1 MPDIRPFYQLVKFG
15 MVYPGVHLFYR
26 KIEVKG
32 FDKIPRDKPIL
43 VVPNHQNSFM
53 DALLVTTSYKPTMFY
68 LTRAQAFKQKII
80 GAILTALNMLP
91 VYRVRDG
98 FSSVQKNKAIFEK
111 CLEYLANGNVIL
123 VFAEANHD
131 LKRRV
136 RPFSKGFTRI
146 AFDAELRHNW
156 EFDLQILPV
165 GLNYSDHRFSRNKVS
180 VVYGDPIPV
189 AKFKEAFEAD
199 ERKAANLLKNATS
212 DGLKPLVMHV
222 PKLDQYPLHQVLLD
236 ELEPNRDD
244 LVHPDLMNKRV
255 ELVAASSNEELI
267 EKSEKLIE
275 IAREENLSI
284 REAAKIRKT
293 RWWKLPLLP
302 VYIFSL
308 INNALPYLSIR
319 HVIHN
324 IIEDRG
330 FDASIKLLMGLIVFP
345 AFYFLVSVVLLI
357 SGVSWFYVLA
367 YFLFSLVSGSFFK
380 TARDFFKYQAHRIRI
395 RKFMKA
401 NPEKYKL
408 FNSLIYEFKALR
420 NRILSTE

>member
-1 MPDIRPFYQLVKFG
+1 
-15 MVYPGVHLFYR
+15 MVYPGVHLFYK

-32 FDKIPRDKPIL
+32 FDKIPRGKPIL

-68 LTRAQAFKQKII
+68 LTRAQAFKPKIV
-80 GAILTALNMLP
+80 GAILTGLNMLP

-111 CLEYLANGNVIL
+111 CLEYLANGNMIL

-131 LKRRV
+131 LKRRI

-146 AFDAELRHNW
+146 AFDAELRNNW

-165 GLNYSDHRFSRNKVS
+165 GINYSDHRFSRNKVS

-189 AKFKEAFEAD
+189 ANFKDAFEED

-212 DGLKPLVMHV
+212 DGLKPLIMHV

-236 ELEPNRDD
+236 ELEPDRDKLTDPDFMNR
-244 LVHPDLMNKRV
+244 RV
-255 ELVAASSNEELI
+255 ELVANASDTKLI
-267 EKSEKLIE
+267 EKAEKLLE
-275 IAREENLSI
+275 IAQEENLSI
-284 REAAKIRKT
+284 REAAKIRKV

-308 INNALPYLSIR
+308 LNNAIPYLPIR

-345 AFYFLVSVVLLI
+345 VFYLLVSIVLLLVGI
-357 SGVSWFYVLA
+357 PGVYVLA

-380 TARDFFKYQAHRIRI
+380 TARDFFKYQAHKVRI
-395 RKFMKA
+395 RKFMKTK
-401 NPEKYKL
+401 PKKYHV
-408 FNSLIYEFKALR
+408 FNSLVYEFKALR
-420 NRILSTE
+420 NRLLNTE